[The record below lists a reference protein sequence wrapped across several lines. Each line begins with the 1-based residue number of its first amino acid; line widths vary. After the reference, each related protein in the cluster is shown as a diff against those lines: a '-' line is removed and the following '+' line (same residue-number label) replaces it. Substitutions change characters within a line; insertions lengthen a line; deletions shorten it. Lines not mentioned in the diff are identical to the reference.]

1 MPITVNG
8 EEVPDQLI
16 QEEMTRLRLAP
27 EWKAAFS
34 HPVGA
39 LRLRDAAETYAID
52 RVLLR
57 QESEKDAS
65 PIDPVEL
72 DRALAV
78 ARTAPGFRTGVNE
91 DWVRRT
97 IERNMRFQR
106 TLRYLVGELRGP
118 SRAAVRRAYEERRE
132 SFRKPEEIHA
142 AHIVRHV
149 DETHPES
156 DARAGIESALAD
168 LNGGMPFAE
177 AVERHSD
184 CKDGGGDLGFFA
196 RGVMVD
202 EFDAV
207 AFALEPGERSA
218 IFRTPFGF
226 HIVEARE
233 KRASRVAEFEE
244 VAPQI
249 ERLLFAAAEQREVQR
264 VFAELRKRAKIAR
277 GAAHDE
283 SRAAGAA

>member
-1 MPITVNG
+1 
-8 EEVPDQLI
+8 
-16 QEEMTRLRLAP
+16 
-27 EWKAAFS
+27 
-34 HPVGA
+34 VGA
-39 LRLRDAAETYAID
+39 LRLRDAAEMFAID

-72 DRALAV
+72 DRALSM
-78 ARTAPGFRTGVNE
+78 ARTAPGCRTGVNE

-106 TLRYLVGELRGP
+106 TLRSLVGELRRP
-118 SRAAVRRAYEERRE
+118 SRSAVRRAYEDRRE
-132 SFRKPEEIHA
+132 SYLKPEEIHA

-149 DETHPES
+149 DETHPEGE
-156 DARAGIESALAD
+156 AQAGIESAFAD
-168 LNGGMPFAE
+168 LNEGMPFAD
-177 AVERHSD
+177 AVARHSD

-196 RGVMVD
+196 RGVMVE

-207 AFALEPGERSA
+207 AFGLAPGERSG

-226 HIVEARE
+226 HIVEVRG
-233 KRASRVAEFEE
+233 KRLSRVAEFEE

-249 ERLLFAAAEQREVQR
+249 ERALFAAAEQREVQR
-264 VFAELRKRAKIAR
+264 VFAALRKKAR
-277 GAAHDE
+277 IVRTHGSVQANG
-283 SRAAGAA
+283 AGAA